1 MHGRLEL
8 TLSKGTADHRFA
20 YNSLAAA
27 ISADLFEGD
36 GADESKIVSELK
48 QAIDARAADFARE
61 AREKL
66 EKYER
71 GLRHLRVPDL

>member
-8 TLSKGTADHRFA
+8 ALSKGTADPRFPF
-20 YNSLAAA
+20 NSLAAA
-27 ISADLFEGD
+27 ITADLFEGD

-48 QAIDARAADFARE
+48 QAIEARTAEFARE

-66 EKYER
+66 ENYER
-71 GLRHLRVPDL
+71 GIRHLQLPN